1 MKKRFAFLLS
11 GIIVLMALTF
21 TLQILFNNQTKNFG
35 TSCGALFLSIFCLFC
50 YKDALKP
57 TQVGIGHPINMTKK
71 YYEKKGEL
79 HKYQSLCKVLFIATI
94 VIAALTLMRGLGEI
108 FMIYIKSVVAN

>member
-35 TSCGALFLSIFCLFC
+35 ISSGALFLSIFCLFE
-50 YKDALKP
+50 YKNALTPSEK
-57 TQVGIGHPINMTKK
+57 GLGAPINRTKK
-71 YYEKKGEL
+71 YYERKGEL